1 MNSLK
6 IYRAGLD
13 IGSTTAKVVVLDD
26 KGEPVFSNYQ
36 RHHAQVYK
44 TVPAFFHQIENR
56 FPGARLD
63 LKLTGSVALGMADK
77 TGLPFVQ
84 EVIAAHTLVKTQY
97 PQVRTAIDIGGED
110 SKIIFFDPGR
120 PLDIRMNGSCAGG
133 TGSFIDQMATLL
145 NITPSRL
152 NELAAGYDH
161 IYPVASRCGVFA
173 KTDVQNMFS
182 RNIPHTDIAA
192 SIFHAVAVQCINALA
207 RGRDICSEILL
218 CGGVFTYL
226 PELVNVF
233 LRVLNISR
241 DRLVMPSHAQ
251 LVPAL
256 GAALFDRYPAESKTT
271 GELIA
276 LLEMHR
282 DQPEKNPNRMAPL
295 FDSYV
300 HYSEW
305 KKNLGLSQ
313 VVACPL
319 SRYRGRVCFL
329 GVDSGS
335 TTTKIVVIG
344 QEGQLLFSWY
354 ENNGGN
360 PVQTVIKGLCLFR
373 DAAANLD
380 PGLKIARAAV
390 TGYGEDLIRA
400 GLNMDQ
406 GIVET
411 LAHFT
416 AARFVDPQVSF
427 ILDIGG
433 QDMKAIFVENGAIS
447 RIEVNEACSSG
458 CGSFLETLA
467 DSLNYGIEA
476 FADLA
481 CRASAP
487 CDLGTRCTV
496 FMNSKIKQSLRENAR
511 IADIS
516 AGLSCSVIKNCLFKV
531 LKLKTMSEMGDH
543 IVLQGG
549 TFKNLSIV
557 RAMEQMTGKSVVTTQ
572 IPELMGAL
580 GAALSARQAWEELK
594 MPATAFPGLTGLEQ
608 ASRYTTRQM
617 NCKGCENTCR
627 ITRFDFANGKTFF
640 AGNKCEKHFFAEG
653 EKRGQG
659 FDFAAYK
666 INALFNRPLAPH
678 KTPLLTLGIPR
689 VLNMYDNFVFWHA
702 LFTACGI
709 NVCLSGASTVKMS
722 EKGLGTV
729 MSDNI
734 CFPAKLVHG
743 HIRDLADRQV
753 DRIFFPMVIYEKKQF
768 PKEMNTF
775 NCPVVTGYP
784 DVIQSAVSPLERFG
798 IPLDRPVVAFND
810 EVLLEKACCRYLQGL
825 GIPKKI
831 GRRAFKKACMA
842 RDAFNAQMR
851 EKALEVIENAQ
862 KEKNLLIVLAGRPYH
877 LDSLINQK
885 LPEILTRLGT
895 DIITEDVVPDDPQAL
910 DDVQVVTQWSY
921 PNRIYNAARWVAGR
935 RRHIQMVQ
943 INSFGCGPDAVV
955 VDEVKEILK
964 TGRKN
969 HTLIK
974 VDEISNPGSMRLRLR
989 SMVESLEKESPCG
1002 RQDQEKEPLARIP
1015 FVRFGCSDRHRTIL
1029 APFFSEDYAPYIP
1042 GLFKGAGYDFKLL
1055 PPPDRKSVDLGLR
1068 YANNDI
1074 CYPGIIVIGD
1084 VIKALRKE
1092 HYRPDRIAVGITQTG
1107 GQCRASNYLSL
1118 IRKALIGAGYEDIP
1132 IISVAAGG
1140 GSLVD
1145 QPGFSVNWLSRIRPL
1160 CICVMV
1166 VDCLARMYYATASR
1180 EKSPGHSLKAR
1191 HHYTKQ
1197 LSGIMASLNS
1207 GQMISLLKKA
1217 VSDFNRIEVVRK
1229 NIPRMGIVGE
1239 IYAKYNYFGNQG
1251 LVNWLISQGIE
1262 PVLPPLVNFFI
1273 QDLVNYKENKRLGFR
1288 RKKAADLLAIPIE
1301 GMILAAQKQIR
1312 KIFSQFR
1319 FATPMDD
1326 IRDIA
1331 LHASQI
1337 LSLSNQFGEGWLIPG
1352 EIAGL
1357 ARQKINHV
1365 ISVQPFGCIA
1375 NHIISKGVE
1384 TRIKKEYPDMNLF
1397 HLDFDAGMSEAN
1409 VRNRLHF
1416 MIEHL

>member
-6 IYRAGLD
+6 LYRAGLD
-13 IGSTTAKVVVLDD
+13 IGSTTAKIVVLDD
-26 KGEPVFSNYQ
+26 TGAPLFSDYQ

-44 TVPAFFHQIENR
+44 TVTAFFHQVENQL
-56 FPGARLD
+56 PGARLD
-63 LKLTGSVALGMADK
+63 LKLTGSAALGMADK

-84 EVIAAHTLVKTQY
+84 EVIAAHTLVKAQY

-110 SKIIFFDPGR
+110 SKIIFFDQDR
-120 PLDIRMNGSCAGG
+120 PPDIRMNGSCAGG

-145 NITPSRL
+145 NITPSQF
-152 NELAAGYDH
+152 NDLAAGYSH

-207 RGRDICSEILL
+207 RGRDICPEILL

-233 LRVLNISR
+233 LRVLDIPV
-241 DRLVMPSHAQ
+241 DRMVMPDHAQ

-256 GAALFDRYPAESKTT
+256 GAALFDRCDEQLKTC
-271 GELIA
+271 GQLIA
-276 LLEMHR
+276 LLDMHQER
-282 DQPEKNPNRMAPL
+282 TVATPNRMAPL
-295 FDSYV
+295 FDSQV
-300 HYSEW
+300 HFREW
-305 KKNLGLSQ
+305 KQTVGIAQ
-313 VVACPL
+313 VPACPL
-319 SRYRGRVCFL
+319 SRYPEDVCFL

-344 QEGQLLFSWY
+344 QDGQLLFSWY
-354 ENNGGN
+354 ENNAGN
-360 PVQTVIKGLCLFR
+360 PVQTAIKGLCVFR
-373 DAAANLD
+373 DAVADSA
-380 PGLKIARAAV
+380 PHLKIARTAV

-416 AARFVDPQVSF
+416 AARFVDPDVSF

-433 QDMKAIFVENGAIS
+433 QDMKAIFVENGAVS

-458 CGSFLETLA
+458 CGSFLQTLA
-467 DSLNYGIEA
+467 DSLNYDIET

-496 FMNSKIKQSLRENAR
+496 FMNSKIKQSLRENAT

-557 RAMEQMTGKSVVTTQ
+557 RAMEQMTGKRVATTQ
-572 IPELMGAL
+572 VPELMGAL
-580 GAALSARQAWEELK
+580 GAALMARNAWQESR
-594 MPATAFPGLTGLEQ
+594 MPATTFAGLGGLEQ
-608 ASRYTTRQM
+608 ARSYTTRQM

-640 AGNKCEKHFFAEG
+640 AGNKCEKYFFAQG
-653 EKRGQG
+653 EKRREG

-666 INALFNRPLAPH
+666 TDALFNRPLAPH
-678 KTPLLTLGIPR
+678 QTPLLTMGIPR

-702 LFTACGI
+702 LFTACGM
-709 NVCLSGASTVKMS
+709 NVCLSGASTMKMS

-743 HIRDLADRQV
+743 HIRDLADRKV

-768 PKEMNTF
+768 QGEMNTF

-784 DVIQSAVSPLERFG
+784 DVIESAVSPLERFG
-798 IPLDRPVVAFND
+798 IPFDRPVVAFND
-810 EVLLEKACCRYLQGL
+810 DRLLEKTCCRYLQDL
-825 GIPKKI
+825 GVPRKI
-831 GRRAFKKACMA
+831 SRQAFKKACRA
-842 RDAFNAQMR
+842 RDAFTAQMR
-851 EKALEVIENAQ
+851 KKALAVINTAQ
-862 KEKNLLIVLAGRPYH
+862 KQNNLLIVMAGRPYH

-885 LPEILTRLGT
+885 LPEILTRLGA

-910 DDVQVVTQWSY
+910 SDVQVVTQWSY
-921 PNRIYNAARWVAGR
+921 PNRIYNAARWVATR
-935 RRHIQMVQ
+935 PRNIQMVQ

-955 VDEVKEILK
+955 ADEVREILQ

-974 VDEISNPGSMRLRLR
+974 VDEIANPGSIRLRLR
-989 SMVESLEKESPCG
+989 SMVESLEKECPDSRQSPE
-1002 RQDQEKEPLARIP
+1002 QEPIRRTP
-1015 FVRFGCSDRHRTIL
+1015 FVRFGHSDRHRTIL
-1029 APFFSEDYAPYIP
+1029 APYFSEDYAPYLP
-1042 GLFKGAGYDFKLL
+1042 GLFKGTGYDLKLL

-1084 VIKALRKE
+1084 VIKALKKE

-1118 IRKALIGAGYEDIP
+1118 IRKAMIGAGYEDIP
-1132 IISVAAGG
+1132 IISVAAGSG
-1140 GSLVD
+1140 GLVD
-1145 QPGFSVNWLSRIRPL
+1145 QPGFSINWLSRIRPL

-1166 VDCLARMYYATASR
+1166 ADCLARMYYATAPR
-1180 EKSPGHSLKAR
+1180 EKTPGQSLKTR
-1191 HHYTKQ
+1191 HYYTKQ

-1207 GQMISLLKKA
+1207 SQLINLLKKA
-1217 VSDFNRIEVVRK
+1217 VSDFNRIEVARK
-1229 NIPRMGIVGE
+1229 DIPRMGIVGE

-1251 LVNWLISQGIE
+1251 LASWLIRQGIE
-1262 PVLPPLVNFFI
+1262 PVLPPLINYFI
-1273 QDLVNYKENKRLGFR
+1273 QDLVNYKENKRLGVR
-1288 RKKAADLLAIPIE
+1288 RRKAADLLGIPIE
-1301 GMILAAQKQIR
+1301 RMIMSGQKQIR

-1319 FATPMDD
+1319 LAMPLDD

-1331 LHASQI
+1331 RHASKI
-1337 LSLSNQFGEGWLIPG
+1337 LTMSNQYGEGWLIPG

-1384 TRIKKEYPDMNLF
+1384 TRIKEEYPDMNLF